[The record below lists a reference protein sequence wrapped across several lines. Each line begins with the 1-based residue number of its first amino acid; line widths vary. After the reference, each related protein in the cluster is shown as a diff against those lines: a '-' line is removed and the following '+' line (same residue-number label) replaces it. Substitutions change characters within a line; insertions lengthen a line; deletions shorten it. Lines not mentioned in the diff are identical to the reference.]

1 MIDRFIPQ
9 IEEAQ
14 AQGAVVLLKWD
25 GERPGLRCT
34 VVITRQNTD
43 YFWRKDCDDVS
54 AGLAE
59 ALHDYRA
66 KHAC

>member
-25 GERPGLRCT
+25 GERPSLRCT
-34 VVITRQNTD
+34 VVITRQDTD
-43 YFWRKDCDDVS
+43 YLWRKDCDDVS
-54 AGLAE
+54 AGLSE
-59 ALHDYRA
+59 ALHDYKA
-66 KHAC
+66 KHAY